1 VPPWWLVLF
10 PGAAITPDHVAV
22 NPLRGGV
29 RDMLDLRL
37 RGAMRRHHAFG
48 ATRNGYFLVT
58 GTGMPGILTLTAPR
72 WLRLVK

>member
-1 VPPWWLVLF
+1 MSF
-10 PGAAITPDHVAV
+10 PGNPDLWRRPRAFEDGAQLALMSLVV
-22 NPLRGGV
+22 DP
-29 RDMLDLRL
+29 RL
-37 RGAMRRHHAFG
+37 RRAVRRHHALE